1 MGSAQWSGDE
11 DNPELPRPEP
21 RHHPRPLA
29 DLEHPCMESCSRY
42 CTQKTAL
49 PWPAKALV
57 PHLPEPAGATTASKH
72 FRSGKKDISVHSEL
86 VLPRFPYPRRWR
98 NWMVRRGPHRSKPT
112 VVGCPPLSYTQS
124 RKQSHTGDY
133 SGPHLP
139 DRLSTHEQPAHMS
152 SQHASSEFP
161 PASLSSY
168 RRNPSSKSSTAEPSP
183 EATCGHKK
191 EVSWG
196 SFPA

>member
-57 PHLPEPAGATTASKH
+57 PHLPEPAEATTASKH

-98 NWMVRRGPHRSKPT
+98 NWMVQRGPHRSK
-112 VVGCPPLSYTQS
+112 S

-133 SGPHLP
+133 SGPHFP
-139 DRLSTHEQPAHMS
+139 DRLSTHEQPTHVS

-161 PASLSSY
+161 PASFSSY
-168 RRNPSSKSSTAEPSP
+168 RRNPVPNLLLLSPSASP